1 MKKNNVAAK
10 EKKVSLIR
18 CLNVY
23 DNVKL
28 PWPLLITA
36 LLFTIFSA
44 WMSLTTVTFSGN
56 AVDATGTIPTDEL
69 FKYLFATATSLILL
83 IVGGIAGS
91 FANARIQ
98 YLVRNKL
105 WHKIMVTKQKNFDR
119 DGGES
124 LVSRVTSDC
133 DYSSKF
139 FESLFSLINI
149 LIGSS
154 MYIMQLWMINRKV
167 ATWILVF
174 IPISGILGSI
184 YSLMRFIVFMKT
196 QAKLSD
202 ATAYLAE
209 RTKDL
214 NLVKT
219 CNAQKDEIEKGRAF
233 FREQYK
239 VQLKVGFSSM
249 FATVIGTVLDVFAKV
264 VPFAI
269 GAVLVADGE
278 ITVGALVT
286 INTLFGNV
294 AGVFGNLIL
303 CGASFKE
310 ANGALARVTLFFE
323 EEEEALEIGDVLEN
337 DKNEDLVFE
346 QVRFGYTDDKQ
357 VLKDFSCRIPK
368 NKVTAVVGTNGS
380 GKSTMFKLI
389 TRLYEP
395 DGGMLAFGDQDAGRY
410 TLNSWRNKICLI
422 AQGSPMMAG
431 TIRENICYGRSDT
444 VSEAELLRVAK
455 LSHVYDFVK
464 DLPDG
469 FDSEVTAGGGN
480 FSGGQRQCIAIAR
493 AMMSKSEYV
502 LMDEITSNLDVKREK
517 DVMDAM
523 AELMKDR
530 TAIII
535 AHSLS
540 AIRNADYVIVL
551 NQGRLEAEG
560 APKQILDQTDNYL
573 QKMMKRKQ
581 PMAEAALGQ

>member
-1 MKKNNVAAK
+1 MKTNKTAAK
-10 EKKVSLIR
+10 EKKVSLIK
-18 CLNVY
+18 CLSVF

-28 PWPLLITA
+28 PWPMLITA
-36 LLFTIFSA
+36 FLFTIFSA
-44 WMSLTTVTFSGN
+44 WMTLTTVTFSGN
-56 AVDATGTIPTDEL
+56 AVDASGEIPTDEL
-69 FKYLFATATSLILL
+69 FKYLFATVSSLLL
-83 IVGGIAGS
+83 MVVSGIAGS
-91 FANARIQ
+91 LANARIQ

-133 DYSSKF
+133 EYASKF
-139 FESLFSLINI
+139 FETLFKLTNV
-149 LIGSS
+149 LIGSA
-154 MYIMQLWMINRKV
+154 MYIMQLWMINKKV

-174 IPISGILGSI
+174 IPISGILGAV
-184 YSLMRFIVFMKT
+184 YSALRFVVFFKN

-202 ATAYLAE
+202 STAYLAE

-219 CNAQKDEIEKGRAF
+219 CNAQKEELEKGRELFKA
-233 FREQYK
+233 QYK
-239 VQLKVGFSSM
+239 AQLNIGFSTM
-249 FATVIGTVLDVFAKV
+249 VATVIGTVLDVFSKV
-264 VPFAI
+264 IPFAI
-269 GAVLVADGE
+269 GAVLVANGE

-286 INTLFGNV
+286 VNSLFSSI
-294 AGVFGNLIL
+294 AAVFGNLIL
-303 CGASFKE
+303 YGGEFKE

-323 EEEEALEIGDVLEN
+323 EEDEVLEIGDVLD
-337 DKNEDLVFE
+337 DKHNEDLVFDH
-346 QVRFGYTDDKQ
+346 VKFSYTDDKQ
-357 VLKDFSCRIPK
+357 ILKDLTCRIPK
-368 NKVTAVVGTNGS
+368 NKVTAVVGSNGS

-395 DGGMLAFGDQDAGRY
+395 DGGAITFGDQDASTY

-431 TIRENICYGRSDT
+431 TIRENICYGRKDAVSD
-444 VSEAELLRVAK
+444 AELMEVAK

-523 AELMKDR
+523 AQLMKDR

-551 NQGRLEAEG
+551 NQGKLEAEG
-560 APKQILDQTDNYL
+560 APSQILNKTDNYL
-573 QKMMKRKQ
+573 QKMMKRRQ
-581 PMAEAALGQ
+581 PMAETAQ

>member
-1 MKKNNVAAK
+1 MKKNSSAGK

-18 CLNVY
+18 CLNVF
-23 DNVKL
+23 DHIKL

-36 LLFTIFSA
+36 FLFTIFSA

-56 AVDATGTIPTDEL
+56 AVDASGNIPTEEL
-69 FKYLFATATSLILL
+69 FKYIFATVSSLILL
-83 IVGGIAGS
+83 VIGGIAGG
-91 FANARIQ
+91 FANVRIQ

-119 DGGES
+119 DGGEA

-133 DYSSKF
+133 EYSSKF
-139 FESLFSLINI
+139 FEIINNLTNI
-149 LIGSS
+149 IIGSA
-154 MYIMQLWMINRKV
+154 MYIVQLWIINRKI

-174 IPISGILGSI
+174 IPICGILGAI
-184 YSLMRFIVFMKT
+184 YNAMRFVVFLKN
-196 QAKLSD
+196 QARLSD

-219 CNAQKDEIEKGRAF
+219 CNAQQEELEKGQAF
-233 FREQYK
+233 FKAQYK
-239 VQLKVGFSSM
+239 AQLNIGFSAM
-249 FATVIGTVLDVFAKV
+249 FATVIGTIMDVFAKV

-269 GAVLVADGE
+269 GAVLVANGE
-278 ITVGALVT
+278 ITVGVLVT
-286 INTLFGNV
+286 INSLFTSI
-294 AGVFGNLIL
+294 AGVFGNIVLRI
-303 CGASFKE
+303 SEFKE

-323 EEEEALEIGDVLEN
+323 EEEESLEIGDTLA
-337 DKNEDLVFE
+337 DSKNEDIVFDH
-346 QVRFGYTDDKQ
+346 VKFGYTEDKQ
-357 VLKDFSCRIPK
+357 VLGELTCRIPK

-395 DGGMLAFGDQDAGRY
+395 DMGTVAFGGQDASGY

-431 TIRENICYGRSDT
+431 TLRENICYGRKDVVSD
-444 VSEAELLRVAK
+444 EELMRVAK
-455 LSHVYDFVK
+455 LSHVWDFVK

-517 DVMDAM
+517 DVMEAM
-523 AELMKDR
+523 AELMKGR

-540 AIRNADYVIVL
+540 AIRNADHVIVL
-551 NQGRLEAEG
+551 NKGKLEAEG
-560 APKQILDQTDNYL
+560 APSQILDKTDNYL

-581 PMAEAALGQ
+581 PVAEAGA